1 MKIHTILGTLFAAA
15 LFAVPACP
23 AGAGPLTATS
33 NTLPPTY
40 VH

>member
-1 MKIHTILGTLFAAA
+1 MLHPLISKLIAAA
-15 LFAVPACP
+15 LFAVPASP

>member
-1 MKIHTILGTLFAAA
+1 MLHTILGKLIAAA
-15 LFAVPACP
+15 LFAVPASP

-40 VH
+40 VY

>member
-1 MKIHTILGTLFAAA
+1 MLYPRISKLIAAA
-15 LFAVPACP
+15 LFAVPASP